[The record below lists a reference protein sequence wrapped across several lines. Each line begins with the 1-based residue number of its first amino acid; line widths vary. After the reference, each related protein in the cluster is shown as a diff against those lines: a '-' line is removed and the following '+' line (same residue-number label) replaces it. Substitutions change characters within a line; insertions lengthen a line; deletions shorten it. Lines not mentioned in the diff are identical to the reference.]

1 MGASQNDVWS
11 AVAELDSATQERL
24 AQVLETRGADPR
36 QQAMR
41 AAFLDAVPFPT
52 RARVLEVGCGTGVLS
67 RVLARRS
74 GVSAVIGVD
83 PAPGLLDRARELA
96 TGMSNLTFAVADGRE
111 LPFAEAEFEV
121 VVFDSTLSH
130 IPQPAPAIAEAFR
143 VLRPGGV
150 LAAFDGD
157 YATTTVA
164 LADHDPLQ
172 SCVDAMMANS
182 VSNRHVVRRL
192 PVLIRDAGFAHVQAE
207 SYGYVES
214 GEGSYMLTIIDRGA
228 DLLQAGGMIGPEL
241 AAALKV
247 EARHRVARGTFFGHI
262 AYGSIVA
269 RKPVQSAAET

>member
-1 MGASQNDVWS
+1 MGANPSDVWS
-11 AVAELDSATQERL
+11 AVAELDPGAQERL

-41 AAFLDAVPFPT
+41 AAFLDAVPFPA
-52 RARVLEVGCGTGVLS
+52 RARVLEVGCGTGVLT
-67 RVLARRS
+67 RALARRPN
-74 GVSAVIGVD
+74 VKAVVGVD

-96 TGMSNLTFAVADGRE
+96 AGMSNLTFAVADGRE
-111 LPFAEAEFEV
+111 LPFAEAGFEV

-130 IPQPAPAIAEAFR
+130 IPEPAPALAEAFR
-143 VLRPGGV
+143 VLCPGGV

-164 LADHDPLQ
+164 LSDHDPLQ
-172 SCVDAMMANS
+172 SCVDAMMASS
-182 VSNRHVVRRL
+182 VSNRHLVRRL
-192 PVLIRDAGFAHVQAE
+192 PVLVRNAGFEQLRVE

-228 DLLQAGGMIGPEL
+228 DMLRARAVISAET
-241 AAALKV
+241 AAALKA
-247 EARHRVARGTFFGHI
+247 EARHRVAIRAFFGHI

-269 RKPVQSAAET
+269 SKPGYVT